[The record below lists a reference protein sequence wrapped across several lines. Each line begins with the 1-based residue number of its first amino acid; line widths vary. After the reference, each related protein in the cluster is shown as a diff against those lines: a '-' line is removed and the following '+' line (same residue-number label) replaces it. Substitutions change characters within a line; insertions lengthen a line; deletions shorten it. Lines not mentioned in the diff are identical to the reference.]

1 MTTQPVPIVCDM
13 TTATD
18 TTEERLALY
27 RHVFGTPLTGRE
39 RTEAGIRFRFRGE
52 EGLVDVIRYLAS
64 REKACCAFFDFDIR
78 EDGDEITWDSTVIDD
93 PIARQILDE
102 YYDLPDTLSEGTEA
116 LFDRFTAKGL
126 TVVIDDD
133 GVTRPATD
141 AELGITRST
150 SNP

>member
-1 MTTQPVPIVCDM
+1 MTTQPVPVVCDM

-27 RHVFGTPLTGRE
+27 RQVFDHLTGRE
-39 RTEAGIRFRFRGE
+39 RTETGIRFRFRAK
-52 EGLVDVIRYLAS
+52 EGLAEVIRDVAA
-64 REKACCAFFDFDIR
+64 REKACCAFFDFGIR
-78 EDGDEITWDSTVIDD
+78 ENGDEITWDSTVIDD

-102 YYDLPDTLSEGTEA
+102 YYDLPDTLTEGTEA
-116 LFDRFTAKGL
+116 LFDRFAAKGL
-126 TVVIDDD
+126 AIVIDDD

-150 SNP
+150 STP

>member
-1 MTTQPVPIVCDM
+1 MTSQPVPVVCDM

-27 RHVFGTPLTGRE
+27 RHVFGKLTGRE
-39 RTEAGIRFRFRGE
+39 RTESGIRFRFQAE
-52 EGLVDVIRYLAS
+52 EGLSEVIRDVAA

-78 EDGDEITWDSTVIDD
+78 EDGNAITWDSTVIDD

-102 YYDLPDTLSEGTEA
+102 YYELPDTLAEGTEA
-116 LFDRFTAKGL
+116 LFDRFAAKGL
-126 TVVIDDD
+126 TVVIDDN

-141 AELGITRST
+141 AELGINRST
-150 SNP
+150 SAP